1 MPDILTT
8 RSDFPILQRLVYDKP
23 LVYFDNAATTQKPQC
38 VIDAISNYYC
48 TENANVHRGVHFLS
62 QQATRAF
69 EGVRQQIRKFINAR
83 LTEEIIYTRGTT
95 EAINLVASSF
105 GKKFIRKGDEILISA
120 MEHHSNIV
128 PWQFVCEERQAKL
141 KVIPITDNG
150 ELEMDKLDKLITGKT
165 KIIAITHVSNT
176 LGTVNPVKEIIRI
189 AHSHGIPV
197 LVDGAQAVPHLK
209 VDVQDLDCD
218 FYAFSGHK
226 VYGPMGIGCL
236 YGKESWLNTLP
247 PYQGGGEMIANVTF
261 EKTTYNSLPYKFE
274 AGTPNVADVV
284 GFGTALDYINAIGI
298 ENIGIYENELLKY
311 ATAEL
316 EKIEGLRII
325 GTAADKASVISFV
338 LDKIHPYD
346 AGTIMDHLG
355 VAVRT
360 GNHCTQPIID
370 RYKIPGTIRAS
381 FAFYNTK
388 QEIDVLIQAI
398 LKVKEMFL

>member
-236 YGKESWLNTLP
+236 YGKESWLNKLP

>member
-69 EGVRQQIRKFINAR
+69 EGVRQQIGKFINAR

-236 YGKESWLNTLP
+236 YGKESWLNKLP

>member
-8 RSDFPILQRLVYDKP
+8 RSDFPILQRLAYDKP

-48 TENANVHRGVHFLS
+48 AENANVHRGVHFLS
-62 QQATRAF
+62 QQATRSF
-69 EGVRQQIRKFINAR
+69 EGVRQQIKKFINAR

-105 GKKFIRKGDEILISA
+105 GKQFIRKGDEILISA

-150 ELEMDKLDKLITGKT
+150 ELEMDKLGKLITGKT

-197 LVDGAQAVPHLK
+197 LVDGAQAIPHLK

-236 YGKESWLNTLP
+236 YGKESWLNKLP

-284 GFGTALDYINAIGI
+284 GFGTALNYINAIGI

-316 EKIEGLRII
+316 EKIKGLRII
-325 GTAADKASVISFV
+325 GTAVDKASVISFV

-370 RYKIPGTIRAS
+370 KYKIPGTIRAS

-388 QEIDVLIQAI
+388 EEIDVLIQAI

>member
-236 YGKESWLNTLP
+236 YGKESWLNKLP

-325 GTAADKASVISFV
+325 GTATDKASVISFV

>member
-48 TENANVHRGVHFLS
+48 NENANVHRGVHFLS

-236 YGKESWLNTLP
+236 YGKESWLNKLP

>member
-1 MPDILTT
+1 MPDILTI
-8 RSDFPILQRLVYDKP
+8 RSDFPILQRLAYDKP

-48 TENANVHRGVHFLS
+48 AENANVHRGVHFLS
-62 QQATRAF
+62 QQATRSF
-69 EGVRQQIRKFINAR
+69 EGVRQQIKKFINAR

-105 GKKFIRKGDEILISA
+105 GKQFIRKGDEILISA

-150 ELEMDKLDKLITGKT
+150 ELEMDKLGKLITGKT

-197 LVDGAQAVPHLK
+197 LVDGAQAIPHLK

-236 YGKESWLNTLP
+236 YGKESWLNKLP

-284 GFGTALDYINAIGI
+284 GFGTALNYINAIGI

-316 EKIEGLRII
+316 EKIKGLRII
-325 GTAADKASVISFV
+325 GTATDKASVISFV

-370 RYKIPGTIRAS
+370 KYKIPGTIRAS

-388 QEIDVLIQAI
+388 EEIDVLIQAI